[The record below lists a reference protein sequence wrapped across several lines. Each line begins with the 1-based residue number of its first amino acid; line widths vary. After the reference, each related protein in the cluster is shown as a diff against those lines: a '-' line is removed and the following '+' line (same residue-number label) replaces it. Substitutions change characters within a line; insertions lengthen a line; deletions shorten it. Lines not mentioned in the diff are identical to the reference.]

1 MPAVPP
7 KKRSSITGYHVFFS
21 EQRSK
26 LIEEEGPDSALTKKD
41 VRMIASQWRSLDT
54 VSRCQYEWRS
64 QHETCRTQSTVD
76 CKKTDPSFNKKK
88 IIKKKTRNSK
98 RCIRKQKNGKY
109 SKWSGKDSQHELVER
124 PRVGANNAF
133 STTKI
138 FLNENGRHGLSN
150 DQLQQQLSIAVAI
163 KELQTYKDDYLVA
176 FMCETFL

>member
-1 MPAVPP
+1 MPIIPP

-64 QHETCRTQSTVD
+64 KHETCRTQGTVY
-76 CKKTDPSFNKKK
+76 CNATDPPLNKKK
-88 IIKKKTRNSK
+88 IIKKKTRDSK
-98 RCIRKQKNGKY
+98 RCIRKQKTAKH
-109 SKWSGKDSQHELVER
+109 SKWSGKDSQHQIVER
-124 PRVGANNAF
+124 PRVCADKSF
-133 STTKI
+133 STTKMI
-138 FLNENGRHGLSN
+138 LNENGRNGQST
-150 DQLQQQLSIAVAI
+150 DQFQQQMSIAVAI